1 MRGPDGLHGSGK
13 DDQGFLTRRAAPE
26 CPAGATPQQPR
37 QFSGKERSVF
47 HLYSKQAPSQ
57 DTNVCAARRLPSG
70 VRPAARQEQSSL
82 GRHGV
87 PNYLYV
93 SSLGAVRCCTHISRR
108 APCLKPGKG
117 AQRACSEPSRSTRI
131 SKDFVHRFGCGPRH
145 GLCRAAWTAPRSVF
159 VCLSPC
165 VHSCKIVSSID
176 WCVSQVFSCG
186 DLGKVDDFTV

>member
-1 MRGPDGLHGSGK
+1 
-13 DDQGFLTRRAAPE
+13 
-26 CPAGATPQQPR
+26 
-37 QFSGKERSVF
+37 VF
-47 HLYSKQAPSQ
+47 FIWYSKQTPSQ

-131 SKDFVHRFGCGPRH
+131 SKDFVWAP
-145 GLCRAAWTAPRSVF
+145 ATACVVLLGA
-159 VCLSPC
+159 VCICLSGGSPC

-176 WCVSQVFSCG
+176 WCISQVFSCG

>member
-1 MRGPDGLHGSGK
+1 M
-13 DDQGFLTRRAAPE
+13 F
-26 CPAGATPQQPR
+26 
-37 QFSGKERSVF
+37 FIW
-47 HLYSKQAPSQ
+47 YSKQTPSQ
-57 DTNVCAARRLPSG
+57 DTNVCAARRLSSG

-131 SKDFVHRFGCGPRH
+131 SKDFVWAPPRLVSCCL
-145 GLCRAAWTAPRSVF
+145 GRSVF
-159 VCLSPC
+159 VCLVGRHVYTRARSCRRLTGAFHKFSHVVILVKWIYRLTFTAPPALSPTERTPLMKFANESTWRLN
-165 VHSCKIVSSID
+165 HIRHGSIYKGRSSR
-176 WCVSQVFSCG
+176 WRSETS
-186 DLGKVDDFTV
+186 

>member
-1 MRGPDGLHGSGK
+1 M
-13 DDQGFLTRRAAPE
+13 F
-26 CPAGATPQQPR
+26 
-37 QFSGKERSVF
+37 FIW
-47 HLYSKQAPSQ
+47 YSKQTPSQ

-131 SKDFVHRFGCGPRH
+131 SKDFVWAPPRLVSCCL
-145 GLCRAAWTAPRSVF
+145 GRSVF
-159 VCLSPC
+159 VCLVGRHVYTRARSCRRLTGAFHKFSHVVILVKWTTLPSDI
-165 VHSCKIVSSID
+165 HSSTCLVSYREDSFDEICKRIHVA
-176 WCVSQVFSCG
+176 SQSHPPWQH
-186 DLGKVDDFTV
+186 L